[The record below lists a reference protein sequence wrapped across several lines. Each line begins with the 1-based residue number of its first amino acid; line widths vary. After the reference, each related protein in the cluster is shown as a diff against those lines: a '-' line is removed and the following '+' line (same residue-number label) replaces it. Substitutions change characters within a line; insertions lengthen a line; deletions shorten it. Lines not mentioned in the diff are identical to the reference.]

1 VTRQGSPGR
10 AEEALT
16 ALFDPRSVAVVGA
29 SDDPAKWGH
38 ILSRR
43 ALESGGSRPIALVN
57 QRGVEVLGQSTY
69 RSLALARDGLGQPLD
84 LVVVCVP
91 AAALVAT
98 VAEAAAAGA
107 RAVVAI
113 TAGLAELGA
122 EGARTEAAAVAAA
135 RAGGAVLVGPNC
147 LGIAD
152 TGADLQLSHGLLPP
166 GGVTVLSQSGNLVL
180 DLAGLLVERGLGIS
194 RFVSV
199 GNQADVTVVDLM
211 WASVDHDGTRA
222 VAIYAEDVVDG
233 RGFVA
238 AARALARAGKPVVLL
253 SPGRSAAAVR
263 SAVSHTGS
271 MTSPSQVVD
280 AACAAGGVRR
290 VGSPTEMADLLEGL
304 MGARRMAGRR
314 VAVLTDGG
322 GHGAMAAD
330 ALAAV
335 GLDTPLLEEPTR
347 KRLRDGLWDG
357 SAVANPV
364 DLAGAGDLDPGSYA
378 RALATLLEADEVD
391 GVLLSGYFGGYSTQ
405 PGGVHALELAAARD
419 IAGSVNALGKP
430 VVVHTM
436 FPLSPSSEILRAA
449 GIPVHRHLESAC
461 RVLSGVVAMSLPV
474 FDEQL
479 PPATP
484 AITDTSYDGARGLFA
499 DAGVLFPTAR
509 TVRDRAQLTGALVAT
524 GFPVVLKALG
534 AVHKSDAG
542 GVVLGLADGPAV
554 EAAYDDL
561 VTRLAPPGV
570 SVEAMADLGDGVE
583 VIAGCVRDRTFGPV
597 LMVGLGGVHTEVL
610 ADTVCALAP
619 VDPDQARTMLLALRG
634 AALLRGVRGRS
645 PVDLEALANAVSAV
659 SRVGAEHP
667 ELAELEVNPLL
678 ATPSMALALDARVV
692 PVG

>member
-1 VTRQGSPGR
+1 MAT
-10 AEEALT
+10 ELT

-43 ALESGGSRPIALVN
+43 ALDSAGSRPVALVN
-57 QRGVEVLGQSTY
+57 RRGVEVLGRTTY
-69 RSLALARDGLGQPLD
+69 RSLALARQGLGQSLD

-91 AAALVAT
+91 AAALVDT
-98 VAEAAAAGA
+98 VAEAAEAGA

-122 EGARTEAAAVAAA
+122 DGARVEAEAVAVA
-135 RAGGAVLVGPNC
+135 RAAGAVLVGPNC

-152 TGADLQLSHGLLPP
+152 TGAGLQLSHAELPP
-166 GGVTVLSQSGNLVL
+166 GTVTVLSQSGNLVL

-211 WASVDHDGTRA
+211 RASVDHDGTRA
-222 VAIYAEDVVDG
+222 VAVYAEDVVDG

-238 AARALARAGKPVVLL
+238 AARDLATAGKPVVLL

-280 AACAAGGVRR
+280 AACAAGGIRR

-304 MGARRMAGRR
+304 LGARRMAGPRA
-314 VAVLTDGG
+314 AVLTDGG

-335 GLDTPLLEEPTR
+335 GLDTPLLEESTR
-347 KRLRDGLWDG
+347 AELRSGLWDG

-364 DLAGAGDLDPGSYA
+364 DLAGAGDLDPGNYA

-405 PGGVHALELAAARD
+405 PGGVHQLELAAAHD
-419 IAGSVNALGKP
+419 IAAAVNAQGKP

-436 FPLSPSSEILRAA
+436 FPSSPSSEILRVA

-461 RVLSGVVAMSLPV
+461 RVLSGVVALSLPV
-474 FDEQL
+474 FEEQL
-479 PPATP
+479 PRPA
-484 AITDTSYDGARGLFA
+484 AALADTSYDGAKGVFA
-499 DAGVLFPTAR
+499 DAGITFPVAR
-509 TVRDRAQLTGALVAT
+509 TVRRREELAGALAAT

-534 AVHKSDAG
+534 AVHKSDSG
-542 GVVLGLADGPAV
+542 GVVLGLPD
-554 EAAYDDL
+554 EAATVTSYDDL
-561 VTRLAPPGV
+561 VARLAPPAV
-570 SVEAMADLGDGVE
+570 SVEAMADLREGVE
-583 VIAGCVRDRTFGPV
+583 VIVGCVRDRTFGPV
-597 LMVGLGGVHTEVL
+597 LMVGLGGVHAEVL
-610 ADTVCALAP
+610 ADSVCALAP
-619 VDPDQARTMLLALRG
+619 VDADQAREMLLALRG
-634 AALLRGVRGRS
+634 SALLRGVRGRL
-645 PVDLEALANAVSAV
+645 PVDLGALAEAITLV
-659 SRVGAEHP
+659 SRVGAAHP
-667 ELAELEVNPLL
+667 ELAELEINPLL
-678 ATPSMALALDARVV
+678 ATPSGAVALDARVV
-692 PVG
+692 PSD